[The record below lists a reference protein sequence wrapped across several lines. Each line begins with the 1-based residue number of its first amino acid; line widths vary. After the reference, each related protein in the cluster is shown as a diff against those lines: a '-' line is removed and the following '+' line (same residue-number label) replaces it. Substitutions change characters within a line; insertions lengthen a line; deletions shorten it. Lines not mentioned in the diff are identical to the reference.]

1 MLSIAARDPSWTP
14 EDPQLPKRPL
24 PAGLRPDRPVE
35 IANRLNSAAIHL
47 LRRISRDDGADRV
60 TGARLSALSV
70 LVYGGGQTVTA
81 LARREGVATPTMTRI
96 VDALVRDGLVERTVV
111 PDDRRQVRLTATEDG
126 RRLLERGR
134 ARRIE
139 RLAGEVGGLR
149 PKQQK
154 ALERALAVLED
165 LETPSTQPLEPPR

>member
-1 MLSIAARDPSWTP
+1 M
-14 EDPQLPKRPL
+14 
-24 PAGLRPDRPVE
+24 E

-47 LRRISRDDGADRV
+47 LRRISRDDGADGV

-96 VDALVRDGLVERTVV
+96 VDALVRDGLVERAVV
-111 PDDRRQVRLTATEDG
+111 PDDRRQMRLTTTEDG

-139 RLAGEVGGLR
+139 RLAAEVGGLR

>member
-1 MLSIAARDPSWTP
+1 V
-14 EDPQLPKRPL
+14 PKRPL
-24 PAGLRPDRPVE
+24 AEGIKPDRPVE

-47 LRRISRDDGADRV
+47 LRRISREDGADSV

-70 LVYGGGQTVTA
+70 LVHRGPQTVSA

-96 VDALVRDGLVERTVV
+96 IDALVRDGIVTRTPVEG
-111 PDDRRQVRLTATEDG
+111 DRRQFRLAPSEDG
-126 RRLLERGR
+126 RRLIERGR

-139 RLAGEVGGLR
+139 RLAGEVAALK

-154 ALERALAVLED
+154 ALERALEILEA
-165 LETPSTQPLEPPR
+165 LEVQEPAR